1 MRALYA
7 GEVTMTDAWLGRF
20 LERMEELAL
29 MENTLLILLSDH
41 GACLGEHDATGKP
54 YWALYPELT
63 DTVFMMRHPQGKGAG
78 NRSDYYASTHD
89 VAPTIL
95 SMLGIEKP
103 EQMDGTDLSPIFE
116 DREPDERREHFTLGY
131 NNYVWTRDER
141 YVMFSTNTGDKAKL
155 YDVSQD
161 PEMRNNLAAKH
172 PETVKRMF
180 TEYMLKDADGPLP
193 NY

>member
-7 GEVTMTDAWLGRF
+7 GEVTMVDAWLGHLLDRIEGF
-20 LERMEELAL
+20 GLSD
-29 MENTLLILLSDH
+29 NTLLLVLSDH

-63 DTVFMMRHPQGKGAG
+63 DTVFMMRHPGGRGAG

-103 EQMDGTDLSPIFE
+103 EQMEGTDLSPIFE
-116 DREPDERREHFTLGY
+116 GEEPDQRREHFTLGY
-131 NNYVWTRDER
+131 NDYVWTRDDK
-141 YVMFSTNTGDKAKL
+141 YVMFSTNKRKEAKL
-155 YDVSQD
+155 YDVSED

-172 PETVKRMF
+172 PEMVKRIF
-180 TEYMLKDADGPLP
+180 SEYVLKDAGGPLP